1 MYLGHHKFL
10 SRLPKRR
17 PHPYRKMIKQ
27 FHEKIEND
35 RAHVPWIRVQMFEK
49 LKDKRSNLV
58 KENKIKLKKKKKK
71 RRKKS
76 GRRDL
81 FFGIL
86 ITGMI

>member
-1 MYLGHHKFL
+1 
-10 SRLPKRR
+10 
-17 PHPYRKMIKQ
+17 MIKQ